1 MSGSSVARL
10 ARIMMGCLAL
20 GGGALAQSAAARG
33 RSPGP
38 VSELLVNA
46 ATGRVLFATL
56 PDALHRPA
64 SLTKMMTLYLLFD
77 ALDAGRV
84 SINASV
90 PVSRNAARQPASRLG
105 LGAGTTLPLRT
116 AIQAMAVHSA
126 NDVTVAVAELL
137 AGNERDFAVAMSAKA
152 RQLGMTR
159 TRFANATGLT
169 NAGNETTARDMAT
182 LAHALLRDHPR
193 EYAVFA
199 TRALTWRSHR
209 YVNHDH
215 LLGKVGGVDGIKTG
229 YTLDAGYNI
238 ATSAKRGGMRVI
250 AVVLGAK
257 SVQARDVRV
266 ANLVELGFT
275 PPARPAPMR
284 RRRSGF

>member
-1 MSGSSVARL
+1 
-10 ARIMMGCLAL
+10 
-20 GGGALAQSAAARG
+20 
-33 RSPGP
+33 
-38 VSELLVNA
+38 
-46 ATGRVLFATL
+46 
-56 PDALHRPA
+56 
-64 SLTKMMTLYLLFD
+64 
-77 ALDAGRV
+77 
-84 SINASV
+84 
-90 PVSRNAARQPASRLG
+90 
-105 LGAGTTLPLRT
+105 
-116 AIQAMAVHSA
+116 MAVHSA

-199 TRALTWRSHR
+199 TRSLTWRSHR

-238 ATSAKRGGMRVI
+238 ATSAKRGGTRVI

-266 ANLVELGFT
+266 AHLVELDLGGIDH
-275 PPARPAPMR
+275 PAFAEARKDLLQIALADRETALAAAELAMR
-284 RRRSGF
+284 AQHVGVGIPGRMHDERAR